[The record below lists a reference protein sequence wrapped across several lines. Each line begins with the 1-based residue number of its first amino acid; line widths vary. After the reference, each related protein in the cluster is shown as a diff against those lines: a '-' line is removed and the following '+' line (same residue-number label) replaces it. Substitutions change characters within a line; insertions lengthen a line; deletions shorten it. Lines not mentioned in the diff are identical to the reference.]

1 MRERA
6 RDRERERGARTR
18 GERERKKRQ
27 LVNRVRFC
35 FFFPHHEYGPGAGGP
50 PAIVSAAGPDQAQDQ
65 AQQAEMYTRL
75 VPCFDSMGRL
85 RIQLFH
91 TELFHTISV
100 TRDGGDVVGRRL
112 RRRRQ
117 R

>member
-6 RDRERERGARTR
+6 REREREAR
-18 GERERKKRQ
+18 EREANGTEEKAAGEPSP
-27 LVNRVRFC
+27 LL
-35 FFFPHHEYGPGAGGP
+35 FFFPPHEYGPGAGGP
-50 PAIVSAAGPDQAQDQ
+50 PAIVSAAGPDQAQAQ

-91 TELFHTISV
+91 TISV